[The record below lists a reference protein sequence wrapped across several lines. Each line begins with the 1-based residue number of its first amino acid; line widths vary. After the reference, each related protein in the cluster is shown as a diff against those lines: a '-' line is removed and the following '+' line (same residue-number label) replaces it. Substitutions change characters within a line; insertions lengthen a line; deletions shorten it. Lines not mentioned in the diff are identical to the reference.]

1 MNLKK
6 RLRDYGL
13 KVGKMSTG
21 PKNTITDVKGVMV
34 GHTTLSNNSVQ
45 TGVTAIIPHTGNIFL
60 EKYIGATHVINGFG
74 KTIGTIQIDELGTI
88 ETPILLTNTLSI
100 GTCADS
106 LLKYMIDSNKEI
118 GRITGTVNPIVCECN
133 DMFLNDIR
141 SFSVTNEHVLDALQN
156 ASETF
161 EEGSVGAGTGMRCF
175 GLKGGIGSSSRTF
188 EIHSN
193 TYTLGV
199 LVLTNYGKL
208 SDFTFLGTPLGERL
222 MPLIPSKVE
231 SDKGS
236 IIMVVATDLPVSDRQ
251 LKRILK
257 RTSVGLSKTGSF
269 IGNGSGD
276 IAIGFSTANTI
287 PHFSKSGL
295 QALSQLHEDEIDQS
309 FIAVAEATEEAILN
323 SLLSANTTIGRD
335 GNTLYSLRDY
345 IDQLI

>member
-13 KVGKMSTG
+13 QVGKMNSG

-34 GHTTLSNNSVQ
+34 GHTTLSNSSVQ

-60 EKYIGATHVINGFG
+60 EKYICATHVINGFG

-100 GTCADS
+100 GTCTDS
-106 LLKYMIDSNKEI
+106 LLQYMIDSNKEI

-141 SFSVTNEHVLDALQN
+141 SFSVTKEHVFDALQN

-193 TYTLGV
+193 TYTIGV

-208 SDFTFLGTPLGERL
+208 SDFTFLGNPLGERL
-222 MPLIPSKVE
+222 MPIIPSKE
-231 SDKGS
+231 EADKGS

-287 PHFSKSGL
+287 PHFSNSGF
-295 QALSQLHEDEIDQS
+295 QTLSQIHEDEIDQP

-335 GNTLYSLRDY
+335 ENILYSLRDY
-345 IDQLI
+345 IDQLL

>member
-1 MNLKK
+1 MIKK
-6 RLRDYGL
+6 RVRDFGL
-13 KVGKMSTG
+13 KVGTLDTG
-21 PKNTITDVKGVMV
+21 PKNTITDVTGVAV
-34 GHTTLSNNSVQ
+34 GHTTISNNAVQ

-60 EKYIGATHVINGFG
+60 EKLVGATHVINGFG

-106 LLKYMIDSNKEI
+106 LLKYMIESNKEI
-118 GRITGTVNPIVCECN
+118 GRITGTINPIICECN

-141 SFSVTNEHVLDALQN
+141 SFAVTNEHVLSALAN
-156 ASETF
+156 ASGTF

-175 GLKGGIGSSSRTF
+175 GLKGGIGSSSRIF
-188 EIHSN
+188 ELHN
-193 TYTLGV
+193 HTYTVGV

-208 SDFTFLGTPLGERL
+208 PDFTFLGTPLGQRL
-222 MPLIPSKVE
+222 MPLIPTTLE
-231 SDKGS
+231 GDKGS

-276 IAIGFSTANTI
+276 IAIGFSTANKI
-287 PHFSKSGL
+287 PHFSKTEL
-295 QALSQLHEDEIDQS
+295 HTLSHVHEDDIDLP
-309 FIAVAEATEEAILN
+309 FVAVAEATEEAILN

-335 GNTLYSLRDY
+335 GNILYSLRDY